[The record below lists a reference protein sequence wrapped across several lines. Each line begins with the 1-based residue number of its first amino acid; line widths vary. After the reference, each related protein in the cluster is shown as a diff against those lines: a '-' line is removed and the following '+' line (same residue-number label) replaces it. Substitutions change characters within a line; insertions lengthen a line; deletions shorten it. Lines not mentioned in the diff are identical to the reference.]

1 MVEQFRVLAALE
13 RALGSIYRTH
23 RLLQS
28 SITPVPGELVLDVFV
43 PVGTNH
49 LCGYTD
55 IHAGKTL
62 PHPQHTADQA
72 GYGDRHLQ
80 SWHLRG

>member
-49 LCGYTD
+49 LCGTRIYMQAKHSPTPSIQQTKLGMVID
-55 IHAGKTL
+55 IYNPGT
-62 PHPQHTADQA
+62 
-72 GYGDRHLQ
+72 
-80 SWHLRG
+80 